1 MSALE
6 KFLKVQRV
14 REKQRLA
21 ELGHVN
27 SVLNEEREKLA
38 YLDSFLSEYTIQNTL
53 VGKVIN
59 RDELQNQNKFV
70 GHIVHAHHQKMMQ
83 LNKLSGIS
91 ATKRQEFRE
100 AKTFSN
106 AIEQRVAEQ
115 KRLVGQQKQFK
126 EDEENIETYNYRNND
141 AAEY

>member
-1 MSALE
+1 MSALD
-6 KFLKVQRV
+6 KYLKVQRV
-14 REKQRLA
+14 REQQRLA

-27 SVLNEEREKLA
+27 SIVKDEREKLS

-59 RDELQNQNKFV
+59 RAELENQNKFV
-70 GHIVHAHHQKMMQ
+70 GHIVHAHHQKMLQ

-91 ATKRQEFRE
+91 ANKRQEFRE
-100 AKTFSN
+100 ARSFTS
-106 AIEQRVAEQ
+106 AIEKRVVDQ
-115 KRLVGQQKQFK
+115 KRMVRQQKQFK
-126 EDEENIETYNYRNND
+126 EDEENIETYNYRSND